1 MPAMAATARDATT
14 PRLDRTLDF
23 LRLLWSIENCLQS
36 ASKRIRMPRFDAMHR
51 RLVESRA
58 GFSASRTSRPVAE
71 PSGLRRGAFGIK
83 M

>member
-1 MPAMAATARDATT
+1 LSHLFDLKLFYHR
-14 PRLDRTLDF
+14 
-23 LRLLWSIENCLQS
+23 
-36 ASKRIRMPRFDAMHR
+36 RMPRFDAMHR

-58 GFSASRTSRPVAE
+58 GFSASRTSRRVAE

>member
-1 MPAMAATARDATT
+1 MCD
-14 PRLDRTLDF
+14 
-23 LRLLWSIENCLQS
+23 SISCGLS
-36 ASKRIRMPRFDAMHR
+36 HLFDLKLFYHRRMPGFDAMHR